1 MNIAKQFPIKVLC
14 YDFIQLDYSIGSNY
28 SVKRTSDLE
37 FVTLQQIILDS
48 PNKNVSF
55 AKILIIRCVSLT
67 LGFIKYELESGNEL
81 MRNVY
86 IKVKLLIHVFTE
98 DYFESENNF
107 FKNTIFLL

>member
-14 YDFIQLDYSIGSNY
+14 SDFIQLDYSIGSNY

-55 AKILIIRCVSLT
+55 AKILINTLCFFNSWVHQIRT
-67 LGFIKYELESGNEL
+67 
-81 MRNVY
+81 
-86 IKVKLLIHVFTE
+86 
-98 DYFESENNF
+98 
-107 FKNTIFLL
+107 